1 MLKESIELHRQGRID
16 EAEAGYRA
24 QLAVQPDDVDALH
37 LLGMLRAQRGDF
49 VEGAMLLTRAHEL
62 APDDAETELALASLR
77 YCEGDHE
84 AARRGFHRALTLDPN
99 LAGAHAGIGQ
109 LALLRGDAAEAERHF
124 RTALRAGEEPQSLAG
139 IGALLAARGEHD
151 AALRHIGRA
160 AELAPNDALIQFML
174 GQAFARR
181 GTLAFA
187 EQAFRNALRLRPD
200 LHVIKPWLG
209 SALLQDGRSAEAG
222 MVYHELLGVPGFENA
237 ALIGIADVARSEG
250 RLDDAIVAYHG
261 ALEQQPGQVLP
272 ALALGWSL
280 AQAGR
285 FDEALAAYDACLAVS
300 PDENV
305 HGARAEL
312 LVALG
317 RLPEAAAELKV
328 ALARNPANMRAR
340 GELALLSERLGE
352 LDAADAHAGLVL
364 SAGDEPA
371 MQLLH
376 ARAQLRAGD
385 ADGARTTLDALGR
398 HELAPPLAAQRWALL
413 GRAHDC
419 RGEWTDAVRCFAE
432 AQRGL
437 PVAMPEYTDPPAL
450 LDAVLAESADA
461 PWAQA
466 PILLLGL
473 PGSRVEEVAGLLSR
487 QAQLSLN
494 SQRVGA
500 QPLDDDL
507 DLPDFEQVL
516 GQFSATE
523 RARTRER
530 WLASLHASGIA
541 TDRPVVEW
549 LPRWDARLLALVHRA
564 MPGTRIIVVE
574 RDPRDQLLNWLAFGW
589 APGFRCDEPQA
600 AAQWLA
606 QARRHLHQG
615 ADATD
620 PRRLVVSADRLL
632 ADPAGAGAA
641 LAQFLGIAALEGEPL
656 VSRGLG
662 GLPQS
667 FAAGHWREYRDAL
680 SDAFAL
686 LERA

>member
-24 QLAVQPDDVDALH
+24 HLAVQPDDVDALH

-49 VEGAMLLTRAHEL
+49 VEGATLLARAHEL
-62 APDDAETELALASLR
+62 APEDAETELALASLR
-77 YCEGDHE
+77 YCEGDLE

-109 LALLRGDAAEAERHF
+109 LALLRGDAVEAERHF

-139 IGALLAARGEHD
+139 IGALLVARGEHD
-151 AALRHIGRA
+151 AALRHISRA

-174 GQAFARR
+174 GQTFARR
-181 GTLAFA
+181 GNVAFA

-209 SALLQDGRSAEAG
+209 SALLQSGRAAEAG
-222 MVYHELLGVPGFENA
+222 MVYHELLGTPGYENA
-237 ALIGIADVARSEG
+237 ALVGIGDVARAEG
-250 RLDDAIVAYHG
+250 RLDDAIVAYQG
-261 ALEQQPGQVLP
+261 ALEQQPGQVMP

-280 AQAGR
+280 TRVGR
-285 FDEALAAYDACLAVS
+285 FDEALAAYGACAAVN

-305 HGARAEL
+305 YGARAEL
-312 LVALG
+312 LTALG
-317 RLPEAAAELKV
+317 RLPEAAAELRA

-340 GELALLSERLGE
+340 GELALVSERVGE
-352 LDAADAHAGLVL
+352 FDAAEAHARLVL
-364 SAGDEPA
+364 SASDEPA

-376 ARAQLRAGD
+376 ARAQLRASD
-385 ADGARTTLDALGR
+385 ATAARATLDALGR
-398 HELAPPLAAQRWALL
+398 HDLSPPLAAQRWSLL
-413 GRAHDC
+413 GRAHD
-419 RGEWTDAVRCFAE
+419 RVGEWNDAVRCFAE

-450 LDAVLAESADA
+450 LDGVLAESVEK

-473 PGSRVEEVAGLLSR
+473 PGSRVEEVAALLSR
-487 QAQLSLN
+487 QAGLSVN
-494 SQRVGA
+494 RQRVGA

-507 DLPDFEQVL
+507 DLPDFEQTL
-516 GQFSATE
+516 GEFSEAE
-523 RARTRER
+523 RQRTRER
-530 WLASLHASGIA
+530 WLASLRAVGVA

-564 MPGTRIIVVE
+564 MPGTRIVVVE

-589 APGFRCDEPQA
+589 APGFRCDDPLLA
-600 AAQWLA
+600 ARWLA
-606 QARRHLHQG
+606 QARRHLHSS
-615 ADATD
+615 ADAAD
-620 PRRLVVSADRLL
+620 PRRLVVSADAVL
-632 ADPAGAGAA
+632 ADPAGAGD
-641 LAQFLGIAALEGEPL
+641 LARFLGVAALEGEPV

-662 GLPQS
+662 GLSQS
-667 FAAGHWREYRDAL
+667 FAAGHWREYREAL
-680 SDAFAL
+680 AAAFTL
-686 LERA
+686 LDS